1 MIKNYFKNIKY
12 SIKNLYK
19 WFFIIW
25 NDRDWDNVYIE
36 IILHQKL
43 INTYKFFTSEQAV
56 TNWTIPEQQ
65 KSLKALRIC
74 INILQRRISDFY
86 IGVLPD
92 KTFDYKD
99 ELQTKNY
106 INYVESIAKIEERD
120 QQLLGK
126 LLSQY
131 LSYWWD

>member
-25 NDRDWDNVYIE
+25 NDRDWDHIYIE
-36 IILHQKL
+36 IILHKKL
-43 INTYKFFTSEQAV
+43 VNTYNFFTSEQAV
-56 TNWTIPEQQ
+56 TEWTVPEQQ

-74 INILQRRISDFY
+74 INILDRRLNDFY
-86 IGVLPD
+86 LEYIPSYV
-92 KTFDYKD
+92 FDSD
-99 ELQTKNY
+99 LAELCD
-106 INYVESIAKIEERD
+106 KIEKRD
-120 QQLLGK
+120 EQLLGK
-126 LLSQY
+126 LLGKY